1 MYSSEDT
8 LIIIKTILEYI
19 YRIYLNFLIIYIDD
33 KYLYRYNKPIIYEDL
48 FTLDDNNEDLIKLYK
63 RSSYDD
69 ILKLCNIDKTLKRYS
84 KKKFKCENTIVIKSF
99 LFNFKHDK
107 IVNNKQFTNKLVM
120 IHNIY
125 NSISIKT
132 INELSY
138 YDYNYLYVLFKTNK
152 NDIKIKIIDLTN
164 NYNLVNNT
172 IMPFDIITLS

>member
-1 MYSSEDT
+1 
-8 LIIIKTILEYI
+8 
-19 YRIYLNFLIIYIDD
+19 
-33 KYLYRYNKPIIYEDL
+33 
-48 FTLDDNNEDLIKLYK
+48 
-63 RSSYDD
+63 
-69 ILKLCNIDKTLKRYS
+69 
-84 KKKFKCENTIVIKSF
+84 
-99 LFNFKHDK
+99 
-107 IVNNKQFTNKLVM
+107 M